1 MNLETLKPLLK
12 RLGLIG
18 LLTTFEQRLLQA
30 RDNSLTYE
38 EFITILLQDEAQRRD
53 AGNFI
58 KRVSKA
64 KFEEHKTLAEMQ
76 LTSYPTK
83 EQQLIRELA
92 GGNYLKTGQHILI
105 MGPTGTGKT
114 HLAQA
119 LGEQACR
126 QGKSVRFIRAKA
138 LHHILTAGRADNSW
152 QTELK
157 KFLAPK
163 LLIIDDFGLQSL
175 NANEAED
182 IYELIAER
190 YLKGSFIFTS
200 NRKPESWLEL
210 FPDQVMANAALD
222 RLVHHAHH
230 IELTGESYRR
240 THSPMLK
247 STKLSREV

>member
-1 MNLETLKPLLK
+1 MHIENLKPLLK
-12 RLGLIG
+12 RLNFTG
-18 LLTTFEQRLLQA
+18 LLTTLEARLLQA
-30 RDNSLTYE
+30 RDHNLTHE
-38 EFITILLQDEAQRRD
+38 EFITLVLQDEAQRRD

-58 KRVSKA
+58 KRIGKA
-64 KFEEHKTLAEMQ
+64 RFEEHKTLAELQ
-76 LTSYPTK
+76 LTGYGVK

-92 GGNYLKTGQHILI
+92 GGNYLKSGQHILI

-138 LHHILTAGRADNSW
+138 LHHLLTASRADNSW
-152 QTELK
+152 QDELK
-157 KFLAPK
+157 KLIAPK
-163 LLIIDDFGLQSL
+163 LLIIDDFGLQGL
-175 NANEAED
+175 TATEAED

-190 YLKGSFIFTS
+190 HLKGSFIFTS

-222 RLVHHAHH
+222 RLVHQAHH

-240 THSPMLK
+240 KHSPMLK
-247 STKLSREV
+247 NTKVSCET